1 MVSTVFYK
9 DLYIISRST
18 VAGEKEKQ
26 GPLGKFFDYYY
37 LDQMAGKDSYEKGES
52 KMIKMAID
60 IALKKAKLSK
70 SNVELIVGGDLTS
83 QLSSSNDA

>member
-37 LDQMAGKDSYEKGES
+37 FFLLFHVYD
-52 KMIKMAID
+52 
-60 IALKKAKLSK
+60 
-70 SNVELIVGGDLTS
+70 
-83 QLSSSNDA
+83 

>member
-26 GPLGKFFDYYY
+26 GPLGKFFDYYIY
-37 LDQMAGKDSYEKGES
+37 
-52 KMIKMAID
+52 IKWLVKILMKRVN
-60 IALKKAKLSK
+60 LK
-70 SNVELIVGGDLTS
+70 
-83 QLSSSNDA
+83 